1 MGNEKKEEGK
11 MQIPSENAFQGADIH
26 GQFDSMGSESIDM
39 GRMTASC
46 VELLHRH
53 LNMSTQ
59 DTGRI
64 LGLSDDEVTLIN
76 RMGRNTPPASIPS
89 KARPLVQKMCAVQS
103 LLLSAYSFGGMI
115 DWFRATSPSLRSS
128 PVDTLIKNGSEG
140 VGKVL
145 QATMGRMVH

>member
-1 MGNEKKEEGK
+1 
-11 MQIPSENAFQGADIH
+11 MQIPSENTFQGADIH

-53 LNMSTQ
+53 LGMSAQ

-64 LGLSDDEVTLIN
+64 LGLTNDEVMLIN
-76 RMGRNTPPASIPS
+76 RMGRSTPPASIPN

-103 LLLSAYSFGGMI
+103 LLLSAYSFSGMI
-115 DWFRATSPSLRSS
+115 DWFRTATPSLRCS
-128 PVDTLIKNGSEG
+128 PVDTLVQNGSDG

>member
-76 RMGRNTPPASIPS
+76 RMGRRGSNRGGAIIRCKWGAGHFMTGTLGAALLPVR
-89 KARPLVQKMCAVQS
+89 AR
-103 LLLSAYSFGGMI
+103 
-115 DWFRATSPSLRSS
+115 
-128 PVDTLIKNGSEG
+128 
-140 VGKVL
+140 
-145 QATMGRMVH
+145 